1 MRASH
6 KVINSANEMVGY
18 MVDDSFYT
26 ECYIKEN
33 IQYIDNLSID
43 ENGIIVSTGK
53 LQNIEYKEAVDQREY
68 DMLIKENPFARDIQ
82 KDLEEWRNDR
92 LHKVLQLE
100 GSRQIGKTTELLK
113 FAYKNY
119 EYVIYVNLA
128 NDIYDFANVTENGC
142 KPLELEKYCIRAQL
156 PHFVN
161 SNSTI
166 LIIDEIQ
173 ISEKVYNS
181 IRSLYSQLK
190 CDIIV
195 TGSYLGQTIKADF
208 FLPAGTVTYIHMYP
222 LSFLEFCRIFNKEE
236 MLMNIDLFGKDDD
249 LKYDELTNLYEI
261 YKQIGGYPEVIKRY
275 CEFNDINAC
284 YDVIEGL
291 LKTFQKESGNY
302 FQNSKEQ
309 KMMVSRDEISNAISW
324 LTYSGII
331 GECGIY
337 NNGDVNQYIPARRL
351 YYMDCGIAAYVGK
364 QSEIPQ
370 SNISG
375 LLTETFVFSELS
387 RLYGKVYSKRL
398 VKGTVPCFS
407 TLNQYELD
415 FMVIDTNNIIYGI
428 EVKTTDGDP
437 KSLKVF
443 IDKRLVDKGI
453 VAKDTK
459 GGHGDKF
466 DTIPV
471 YTVGCRFPYE

>member
-1 MRASH
+1 M
-6 KVINSANEMVGY
+6 
-18 MVDDSFYT
+18 
-26 ECYIKEN
+26 
-33 IQYIDNLSID
+33 
-43 ENGIIVSTGK
+43 
-53 LQNIEYKEAVDQREY
+53 
-68 DMLIKENPFARDIQ
+68 
-82 KDLEEWRNDR
+82 RNDR

-100 GSRQIGKTTELLK
+100 GSRQIGK
-113 FAYKNY
+113 
-119 EYVIYVNLA
+119 
-128 NDIYDFANVTENGC
+128 
-142 KPLELEKYCIRAQL
+142 
-156 PHFVN
+156 
-161 SNSTI
+161 
-166 LIIDEIQ
+166 
-173 ISEKVYNS
+173 
-181 IRSLYSQLK
+181 
-190 CDIIV
+190 
-195 TGSYLGQTIKADF
+195 TIKADF

-291 LKTFQKESGNY
+291 LKTFQKESRNY

-309 KMMVSRDEISNAISW
+309 KTLVSRDEISNAISW

-443 IDKRLVDKGI
+443 IDKRLVDKGT